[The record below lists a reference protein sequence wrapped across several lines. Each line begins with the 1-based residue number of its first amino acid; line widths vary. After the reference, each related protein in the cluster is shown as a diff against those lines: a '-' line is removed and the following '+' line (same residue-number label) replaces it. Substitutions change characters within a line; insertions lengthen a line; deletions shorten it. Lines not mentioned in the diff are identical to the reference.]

1 MLYVTVFELVEAANV
16 GPILAFAKVNED
28 PLLLVIE
35 LAPAMAAVPVEFKVP
50 LFVKAAFTVNVPDTF
65 TVVPAFIAV
74 IPPIVSFPNDNGL
87 PPNALLA
94 PFSDVVPVEEERLKD
109 VPLLVMFPP
118 KLIVATTTVALNVPP
133 PFTVT
138 SPVNVLKPVALA
150 IVNVP
155 VTDVEPVTINEV
167 VNEFNVNV
175 PAVTVRVP
183 DTPVAPDVFAKVA
196 PVLKLS
202 LNSRLP

>member
-87 PPNALLA
+87 PPNALLE
-94 PFSDVVPVEEERLKD
+94 PFSDVVP
-109 VPLLVMFPP
+109 
-118 KLIVATTTVALNVPP
+118 
-133 PFTVT
+133 
-138 SPVNVLKPVALA
+138 S
-150 IVNVP
+150 
-155 VTDVEPVTINEV
+155 
-167 VNEFNVNV
+167 
-175 PAVTVRVP
+175 
-183 DTPVAPDVFAKVA
+183 
-196 PVLKLS
+196 
-202 LNSRLP
+202 